1 MKKYIIVIAMLSTYI
16 GKVIAA
22 DKNIVA
28 QGAKDILNIVEKTSS
43 FSAKLTYKQPKDY
56 CQESGLF
63 TTTLRS
69 NNGKYCENEFFA
81 QFAYIACYQNNTEKS
96 EAWGFAPPSNPFAK
110 NPDGSKC
117 WQIITGT
124 GIAAKMKPI
133 LKDTSGGMVL
143 AGFIE
148 NLKKLAHADKDR
160 LCQAL
165 AKLNDNEIFKLT
177 IFKANDGVCK

>member
-1 MKKYIIVIAMLSTYI
+1 MKKYIIVIAMLSTYM

-81 QFAYIACYQNNTEKS
+81 QFAYIACYQNNPKQS
-96 EAWGFAPPSNPFAK
+96 EAWGFAPANPFE
-110 NPDGSKC
+110 DGGSKC

-124 GIAAKMKPI
+124 GIAVKMKPI

-165 AKLNDNEIFKLT
+165 AKLNDNDIFKLT
-177 IFKANDGVCK
+177 IFKTDAGVCK